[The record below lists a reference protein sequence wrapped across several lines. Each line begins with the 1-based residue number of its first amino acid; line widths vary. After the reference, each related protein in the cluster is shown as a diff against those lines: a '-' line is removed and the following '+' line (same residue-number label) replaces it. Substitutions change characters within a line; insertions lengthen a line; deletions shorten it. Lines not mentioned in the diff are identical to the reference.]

1 MINFNGC
8 IKCIIGLSKF
18 FRWRLKFTINRYLRL
33 SFFTLF
39 MIANLNAQSDRVA
52 GKIRGRV
59 VDANSNEALI
69 GANIVVLPAGLGRVA
84 QPI

>member
-1 MINFNGC
+1 
-8 IKCIIGLSKF
+8 
-18 FRWRLKFTINRYLRL
+18 
-33 SFFTLF
+33 